1 MCKCV
6 NVYMYKCCLGS
17 RRRARAGSCGGG
29 AQAGC
34 RSPALVAW
42 RAHTLCADPQ
52 RLPLYAGWTGLY
64 CRLDRAAFGVHHPSA
79 LHLTRGSWLPGDP
92 PDGPPLATLEHKPHS
107 LFSRHLVR
115 FGVEGAAPDT
125 HCTARRPA
133 RARTRAPHL
142 GRGVAPAAMP
152 LCALCAYRRRPGT
165 PCPPAAAPP
174 GHEKRKARCGRAK
187 NRK

>member
-1 MCKCV
+1 MLPGV
-6 NVYMYKCCLGS
+6 APASPRGEL
-17 RRRARAGSCGGG
+17 RRGRASGLSLPRTRCMAC
-29 AQAGC
+29 
-34 RSPALVAW
+34 
-42 RAHTLCADPQ
+42 AHAVRRPTTAAAV
-52 RLPLYAGWTGLY
+52 R
-64 CRLDRAAFGVHHPSA
+64 RLDRAAFGVHHPSA

-92 PDGPPLATLEHKPHS
+92 PDGPPLATLEHKPAVVACP
-107 LFSRHLVR
+107 LRHLPRVR
-115 FGVEGAAPDT
+115 FGVQGAAPDT